1 MTIKLNKNMKETN
14 LKILTSSL
22 FAIAIIIL
30 GLFIYLGLQ
39 TFADKERVV
48 TVRGLAEKI
57 VDVNSA
63 NLTIKYVVG
72 GNEMSE
78 VLREIEQ
85 NNAKIVKFV
94 KSKGLTE
101 NEISI
106 GVPNI
111 KDKKNQAYGDE
122 AYLTRYYATVKIS
135 LMSEK
140 VKEVRDI
147 EVSQFDL
154 YKEGITLTTE
164 NEFYDYN
171 SNSGYNFTKL
181 NDIKP
186 QMIQESIKNAE
197 KAANEFAHVS
207 NAKIKGIKSA
217 YQGQFE
223 IISTDD
229 PLKVIVRVVS
239 TINYFVK

>member
-1 MTIKLNKNMKETN
+1 MKETN

-39 TFADKERVV
+39 TFANKERVV

-72 GNEMSE
+72 GNKMSE

-111 KDKKNQAYGDE
+111 KDKKNQAYGNE
-122 AYLTRYYATVKIS
+122 SYLTRYYAIVRIS

-154 YKEGITLTTE
+154 YKEGINLTTDY
-164 NEFYDYN
+164 EFYDYN
-171 SNSGYNFTKL
+171 NNNVGYNFTKL

-197 KAANEFAHVS
+197 KAANEFAQVS

-223 IISTDD
+223 IIPTDD
-229 PLKVIVRVVS
+229 PLKVKIRVVS

>member
-1 MTIKLNKNMKETN
+1 M
-14 LKILTSSL
+14 
-22 FAIAIIIL
+22 
-30 GLFIYLGLQ
+30 FIYKGLQ
-39 TFADKERVV
+39 TFANKERIV
-48 TVRGLAEKI
+48 TVRGLAERI

-63 NLTIKYVVG
+63 NLSIRYAVG

-85 NNAKIVKFV
+85 CNDKIVKFV

-101 NEISI
+101 KEFSI

-111 KDKKNQAYGDE
+111 RDKKNQAYGNE
-122 AYLTRYYATVKIS
+122 TYITRYYATVKIS
-135 LMSEK
+135 LMSDK
-140 VKEVRDI
+140 VNVVRDI

-154 YKEGITLTTE
+154 YKEGINLMTTE
-164 NEFYDYN
+164 DDYYDYDGN
-171 SNSGYNFTKL
+171 NRYTFTKL

-197 KAANEFAHVS
+197 KAANEFAQVS
-207 NAKIKGIKSA
+207 NAKIKGIQSA

-223 IISTDD
+223 ITPTDD
-229 PLKVIVRVVS
+229 PLKVKVRVVS
-239 TINYFVK
+239 TIKYFVK

>member
-1 MTIKLNKNMKETN
+1 MKETN
-14 LKILTSSL
+14 VKILASSL

-39 TFADKERVV
+39 TFANKERVI

-63 NLTIKYVVG
+63 NFTIKYVVG

-111 KDKKNQAYGDE
+111 KDKKNQAYGNE
-122 AYLTRYYATVKIS
+122 SYLTRYYATVKIS

-140 VKEVRDI
+140 VEEVRDI

-154 YKEGITLTTE
+154 YKEGINLTTE
-164 NEFYDYN
+164 NEYYDYYTN
-171 SNSGYNFTKL
+171 NSGYNFTKL

-197 KAANEFAHVS
+197 KAANEFAQVS

-223 IISTDD
+223 IIQTDD
-229 PLKVIVRVVS
+229 PLKVKVRVVS